1 MAASWE
7 PVERAAG
14 RAAER
19 ARTHVPSG
27 AWTTQPLDLVA
38 DAARQWP
45 GRLAIAD
52 RGTALTYA
60 QLDHEVGAAATTLR
74 SLGAGPSVPVLV
86 VVQND
91 VPSTTAIHA
100 ALRVGAVALV
110 VPISAGRAQLSD
122 IVDQVRPTVA
132 LAPRDAVGT
141 DALPEDVAWR
151 THDDLAAGRPA
162 AAFDPRDP
170 TEPSIVI
177 FTSGTTSR
185 PKGVIHSL
193 DTMLAASR
201 NYIDAAEL
209 HADDRLF
216 VVSPLASIT
225 GMLQCVTVP
234 AMLGA
239 QVVLETKWEP
249 AATCELLLERGGTF
263 FGGPDLLLDRLLDE
277 VEARGATATSIGAV
291 YLGGAMLDPRI
302 LDRVEHRFG
311 IVVLRAYGSS
321 EAPISTAG
329 RRGESREA
337 RLADDGSAL
346 GGVTVRRGSR
356 NDPAEC
362 CIAGPH
368 LFLGYIDADDDLHA
382 FETDEHGTDWFC
394 TGDVADL
401 TGGRV
406 KIVGRIRDIVIRKGL
421 KVPISEVEGFLN
433 ELPGI
438 ARSAGYATADPET
451 GERLA
456 VAIIPADGAAVG
468 FDEVVAELQAAGL
481 ATWKLPEE
489 LVLWDEPFPENATGK
504 VVRNRLEEASAGRP
518 RLYAP
523 RLREERA

>member
-1 MAASWE
+1 MAAPWE
-7 PVERAAG
+7 LVERAAD
-14 RAAER
+14 RAAAR
-19 ARTHVPSG
+19 ARTHVPAG
-27 AWTTQPLDLVA
+27 AWTAEALDLVA
-38 DAARQWP
+38 TAARRWP
-45 GRLAIAD
+45 DRLAVAD
-52 RGTALTYA
+52 RRVALTYT
-60 QLDHEVGAAATTLR
+60 QLDHEVAAAAAALR
-74 SLGAGPSVPVLV
+74 TLGAGPGDPVLV

-100 ALRVGAVALV
+100 VLRVGAVALV
-110 VPISAGRAQLSD
+110 APTSAGRAQLAD
-122 IVDQVRPTVA
+122 IVEQVRPVVA
-132 LAPRDAVGT
+132 LAPHGLLGT
-141 DALPEDVAWR
+141 DALPEDTPWR
-151 THDDLAAGRPA
+151 SHDDLAVGGGAGG
-162 AAFDPRDP
+162 FEPRDP
-170 TEPSIVI
+170 MEPSIVI

-185 PKGVIHSL
+185 PKGVVHSL
-193 DTMLAASR
+193 STLLAASR

-239 QVVLETKWEP
+239 QVVLETKWDP
-249 AATCELLLERGGTF
+249 ASTCDLLLERGGTF

-277 VEARGATATSIGAV
+277 VEARGADTTTIGAV

-302 LDRVEHRFG
+302 LDRVENQFG

-329 RRGESREA
+329 KRSESREV
-337 RLADDGSAL
+337 RLADDGGAL
-346 GGVTVRRGSR
+346 AGVAVRRGSR

-362 CIAGPH
+362 CLTGPH
-368 LFLGYIDADDDLHA
+368 LFLGYIDAEDDRHA
-382 FETDEHGTDWFC
+382 FETDEGGTDWFC

-401 TGGRV
+401 TGDRV

-456 VAIIPADGAAVG
+456 VAIIPASGAAID
-468 FDEVVAELQAAGL
+468 FEEVVGGLQAAGL

-504 VVRNRLEEASAGRP
+504 VLRNRLEEASVGRP
-518 RLYAP
+518 RLFAP